1 MSTADGSPSST
12 GEPSRHRIRGQ
23 SSPNDS
29 PLNTPNRGTSH
40 ELPSP
45 DRDRSRPLDGDVTNE
60 TEPLL
65 EASRK
70 QPTILMQQRLSSSF
84 GTVSSIRE
92 IPLFAKR
99 TRTLF
104 SALPVVFVLLLIT
117 VLYAVFIG
125 VSKNGEVLYDPPTL
139 HTDHL
144 NAILLS
150 TIVSQIFKRLLSLI
164 YEINPKETGR

>member
-60 TEPLL
+60 TAPLL
-65 EASRK
+65 EGSRK
-70 QPTILMQQRLSSSF
+70 QPIILLQQRLSSSF
-84 GTVSSIRE
+84 GSLRE

-99 TRTLF
+99 TRFFF

-117 VLYAVFIG
+117 ALYAVFIG

-150 TIVSQIFKRLLSLI
+150 TIVSQIFRRLLSLI
-164 YEINPKETGR
+164 YEIHAEETGR